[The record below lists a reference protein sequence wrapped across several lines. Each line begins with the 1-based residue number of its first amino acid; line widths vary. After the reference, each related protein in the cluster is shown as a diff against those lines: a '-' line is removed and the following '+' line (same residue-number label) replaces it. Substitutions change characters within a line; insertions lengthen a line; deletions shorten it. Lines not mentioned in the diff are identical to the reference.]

1 MWGMIMGIRKN
12 IMEKGA
18 KIEDEVEGIMVG
30 KVRQGEEK
38 KVRQGEVRNSGN
50 VRGREQRKDIGEM
63 EEWESRR
70 EYRVEG
76 MMTIIGRDFNARTD
90 KVGIGVKEE
99 KDGE

>member
-1 MWGMIMGIRKN
+1 MWGMIMRIRKN

-30 KVRQGEEK
+30 KVRQGEKK

-63 EEWESRR
+63 EEWES
-70 EYRVEG
+70 
-76 MMTIIGRDFNARTD
+76 IG
-90 KVGIGVKEE
+90 
-99 KDGE
+99 

>member
-63 EEWESRR
+63 EEWES
-70 EYRVEG
+70 
-76 MMTIIGRDFNARTD
+76 IG
-90 KVGIGVKEE
+90 
-99 KDGE
+99 

>member
-12 IMEKGA
+12 IMAKGA
-18 KIEDEVEGIMVG
+18 KIEAEVEGIMVG

-63 EEWESRR
+63 EEWES
-70 EYRVEG
+70 
-76 MMTIIGRDFNARTD
+76 IG
-90 KVGIGVKEE
+90 
-99 KDGE
+99 

>member
-12 IMEKGA
+12 VMEKGA

-63 EEWESRR
+63 EEWES
-70 EYRVEG
+70 
-76 MMTIIGRDFNARTD
+76 IG
-90 KVGIGVKEE
+90 
-99 KDGE
+99 

>member
-18 KIEDEVEGIMVG
+18 KIENEVEGIMVG

-38 KVRQGEVRNSGN
+38 KVKQGEVRNSGN

-63 EEWESRR
+63 EE
-70 EYRVEG
+70 
-76 MMTIIGRDFNARTD
+76 
-90 KVGIGVKEE
+90 
-99 KDGE
+99 

>member
-1 MWGMIMGIRKN
+1 MGIRKN

-38 KVRQGEVRNSGN
+38 KVKQGEVRNSGN

-63 EEWESRR
+63 KEKNG
-70 EYRVEG
+70 RV
-76 MMTIIGRDFNARTD
+76 
-90 KVGIGVKEE
+90 
-99 KDGE
+99 

>member
-18 KIEDEVEGIMVG
+18 KIEDEVVGIMVG

-50 VRGREQRKDIGEM
+50 VCGREQRKDIGEM
-63 EEWESRR
+63 EEWES
-70 EYRVEG
+70 
-76 MMTIIGRDFNARTD
+76 IG
-90 KVGIGVKEE
+90 
-99 KDGE
+99 

>member
-30 KVRQGEEK
+30 KVRQREEK

-63 EEWESRR
+63 EEWES
-70 EYRVEG
+70 
-76 MMTIIGRDFNARTD
+76 IG
-90 KVGIGVKEE
+90 
-99 KDGE
+99 

>member
-30 KVRQGEEK
+30 KIRQGEEK
-38 KVRQGEVRNSGN
+38 KVKQGEVRNSGN

-63 EEWESRR
+63 EE
-70 EYRVEG
+70 
-76 MMTIIGRDFNARTD
+76 
-90 KVGIGVKEE
+90 
-99 KDGE
+99 

>member
-50 VRGREQRKDIGEM
+50 VCGREQRKDIEEM
-63 EEWESRR
+63 EEWES
-70 EYRVEG
+70 
-76 MMTIIGRDFNARTD
+76 IG
-90 KVGIGVKEE
+90 
-99 KDGE
+99 

>member
-1 MWGMIMGIRKN
+1 MGIRKN

-18 KIEDEVEGIMVG
+18 KIEDEVEEIMVG

-63 EEWESRR
+63 EEWES
-70 EYRVEG
+70 
-76 MMTIIGRDFNARTD
+76 IG
-90 KVGIGVKEE
+90 
-99 KDGE
+99 

>member
-1 MWGMIMGIRKN
+1 MGIRKN

-50 VRGREQRKDIGEM
+50 IRGREQRKDIGEM

-70 EYRVEG
+70 ELG
-76 MMTIIGRDFNARTD
+76 
-90 KVGIGVKEE
+90 
-99 KDGE
+99 

>member
-18 KIEDEVEGIMVG
+18 KIEDEVEGIVVG

-63 EEWESRR
+63 EEWES
-70 EYRVEG
+70 
-76 MMTIIGRDFNARTD
+76 IG
-90 KVGIGVKEE
+90 
-99 KDGE
+99 

>member
-18 KIEDEVEGIMVG
+18 KIEDEVEEIMMG

-50 VRGREQRKDIGEM
+50 VRGRKQRKDIGEM
-63 EEWESRR
+63 EEWES
-70 EYRVEG
+70 
-76 MMTIIGRDFNARTD
+76 IG
-90 KVGIGVKEE
+90 
-99 KDGE
+99 

>member
-12 IMEKGA
+12 IMKKGAKIEDA

-30 KVRQGEEK
+30 

-63 EEWESRR
+63 EEWESIR
-70 EYRVEG
+70 
-76 MMTIIGRDFNARTD
+76 
-90 KVGIGVKEE
+90 
-99 KDGE
+99 

>member
-1 MWGMIMGIRKN
+1 MIMGIRKN

-18 KIEDEVEGIMVG
+18 KIEVEGIMVG

-63 EEWESRR
+63 QEWES
-70 EYRVEG
+70 
-76 MMTIIGRDFNARTD
+76 IG
-90 KVGIGVKEE
+90 
-99 KDGE
+99 

>member
-12 IMEKGA
+12 IMEKRA

-63 EEWESRR
+63 EEWES
-70 EYRVEG
+70 
-76 MMTIIGRDFNARTD
+76 IG
-90 KVGIGVKEE
+90 
-99 KDGE
+99 

>member
-38 KVRQGEVRNSGN
+38 KVKQGEVRNSGN

-63 EEWESRR
+63 EE
-70 EYRVEG
+70 
-76 MMTIIGRDFNARTD
+76 
-90 KVGIGVKEE
+90 
-99 KDGE
+99 

>member
-1 MWGMIMGIRKN
+1 MGTRKN

-38 KVRQGEVRNSGN
+38 KVRQGKVRNSGN

-63 EEWESRR
+63 EEWES
-70 EYRVEG
+70 
-76 MMTIIGRDFNARTD
+76 IG
-90 KVGIGVKEE
+90 
-99 KDGE
+99 